1 MEQHQSSICYIMSIE
16 ILHHI
21 FYRMVLSELFSYQWR
36 WREHCKEQK
45 QEKDLKMVN
54 W

>member
-1 MEQHQSSICYIMSIE
+1 MEQHQASICYIVSIE

-21 FYRMVLSELFSYQWR
+21 LVLSELFSYQWR
-36 WREHCKEQK
+36 CSQRCTEQK